1 MKTLKNNITA
11 AGTRINAATAA
22 IKQRLSS
29 RNGSFVV
36 DHAVVFVI
44 IIVLGALA
52 LVLLKDYLSNTL
64 APLLISKISEFFN

>member
-1 MKTLKNNITA
+1 MKALKNNITTA
-11 AGTRINAATAA
+11 HTRINAAATA
-22 IKQRLSS
+22 IEQRLAS